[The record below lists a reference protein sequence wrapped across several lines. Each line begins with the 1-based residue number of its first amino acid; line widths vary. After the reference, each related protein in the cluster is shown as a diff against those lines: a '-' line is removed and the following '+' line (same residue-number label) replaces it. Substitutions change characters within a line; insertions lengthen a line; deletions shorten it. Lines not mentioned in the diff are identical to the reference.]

1 MLRKLAASLAC
12 IAWGL
17 WFGGFGALFLF
28 ASRLFAEDR
37 PTALRAAPI
46 IFLSFER
53 YQLFLAT
60 AALLATV
67 VWRILGAGARVT
79 LLFSLLA
86 VATVPAALGPIF
98 ITSRM
103 EQLRQQGQSASPQF
117 MKLHGISMMTYTG
130 QTIILLAAG
139 LSLPW
144 ILREE
149 TQTDAKPIFD
159 TAA

>member
-17 WFGGFGALFLF
+17 WFGGLGALFLF
-28 ASRLFAEDR
+28 ATRLFAEDR

-46 IFLSFER
+46 LFLSFER
-53 YQLFLAT
+53 YQLFIAA

-67 VWRILGAGARVT
+67 LWRVLGAGVRVT

-86 VATVPAALGPIF
+86 IATVPAALGPIF

-103 EQLRQQGQSASPQF
+103 EQLRRQGQSSSPQF
-117 MKLHGISMMTYTG
+117 MKLHGISMITYTG
-130 QTIILLAAG
+130 QTLILLAAG

-149 TQTDAKPIFD
+149 NQIDVKPIPD